1 MSELQTGQQEI
12 FDYVKNNLGDGMVDV
27 ELDPKHYQT
36 ALERAINKFRQRSS
50 NAVEES
56 YAFLT
61 LKKNQNT
68 YILPDEVINVRNLSR
83 RTVGSR
89 TEGGEGGTLFEPFNL
104 AYTNTYLL
112 RAGATGG
119 LATYYAF
126 ASYQELIGK
135 MFGSFIQFHFDV
147 ATKKLTM
154 TQRPRADNETVLMHT
169 DNYRPDITL
178 FKDIYSKPWIR
189 DYTLAV
195 SKVMLGEARGKFNT
209 IAGPQGGTTL
219 NGDALKNEG
228 QTEMDKLELDIGIMT
243 DSRYKTYAECTL
255 DELEIIIDD
264 LENMSISALRSKN
277 IEIRRSILGAVKEA
291 KLEIEKRLKK

>member
-12 FDYVKNNLGDGMVDV
+12 FDYVKTNLGDGMVDV

-36 ALERAINKFRQRSS
+36 ALERAINRYRQRSS

-56 YAFLT
+56 YAFLE
-61 LKKNQNT
+61 LKENQNK
-68 YILPDEVINVRNLSR
+68 YILPDEIINVRQVGR

-89 TEGGEGGTLFEPFNL
+89 TEGGQGGTLFEPFNL

-126 ASYQELIGK
+126 ASYQELVGK
-135 MFGSFIQFHFDV
+135 MFGSFIQHHYDV
-147 ATKKLTM
+147 ATKTLTI
-154 TQRPRADNETVLMHT
+154 TQRPRADSETVVLHT

-178 FKDIYSKPWIR
+178 FKDIYSKPWLR

-195 SKVMLGEARGKFNT
+195 CKVMLGEARGKFNT

-219 NGDALKNEG
+219 NGDALKQEG
-228 QTEMDKLELDIGIMT
+228 NAEMERLDQEINNYQEGGSPFSFVIG
-243 DSRYKTYAECTL
+243 
-255 DELEIIIDD
+255 
-264 LENMSISALRSKN
+264 
-277 IEIRRSILGAVKEA
+277 
-291 KLEIEKRLKK
+291 

>member
-12 FDYVKNNLGDGMVDV
+12 FDYVKNNLGEGMIDV
-27 ELDPKHYQT
+27 ELDPKHYET
-36 ALERAINKFRQRSS
+36 ALERALQRYRQRSS

-56 YAFLT
+56 YAFLE
-61 LKKNQNT
+61 LKQNQNK
-68 YILPDEVINVRNLSR
+68 YILPDEIINVRQVGR

-89 TEGGEGGTLFEPFNL
+89 TEGGQGGTLFEPFNL

-126 ASYQELIGK
+126 ASYQELVGK
-135 MFGSFIQFHFDV
+135 MFGSFIQFHYDV
-147 ATKKLTM
+147 ATKTLTI
-154 TQRPRADNETVLMHT
+154 TQRPRADSETVVLHT
-169 DNYRPDITL
+169 DNFRPDITL

-195 SKVMLGEARGKFNT
+195 CKVMLGEARGKFNT

-228 QTEMDKLELDIGIMT
+228 NSDMERLDQEINNYQEGGSPYSFVIG
-243 DSRYKTYAECTL
+243 
-255 DELEIIIDD
+255 
-264 LENMSISALRSKN
+264 
-277 IEIRRSILGAVKEA
+277 
-291 KLEIEKRLKK
+291 

>member
-1 MSELQTGQQEI
+1 MSELQTMQQEV
-12 FDYVKNNLGDGMVDV
+12 FDYVKLSLGDGMIEV

-36 ALERAINKFRQRSS
+36 ALERAVNRSRQRSS

-56 YAFLT
+56 YAHLT
-61 LKKNQNT
+61 LAKNQNK
-68 YILPDEVINVRNLSR
+68 YILPDEIINVRQLMR

-126 ASYQELIGK
+126 ASYQELVGK
-135 MFGSFIQFHFDV
+135 MFGSFIQHHFDV
-147 ATKKLTM
+147 ATKTLTI

-169 DNYRPDITL
+169 DNFRPDITL
-178 FKDIYSKPWIR
+178 LRDIYSKPWIR

-195 SKVMLGEARGKFNT
+195 CKTMLGEARGKFNT

-219 NGDALKNEG
+219 NGAELKQQG
-228 QTEMDKLELDIGIMT
+228 IAEMEKLD
-243 DSRYKTYAECTL
+243 
-255 DELEIIIDD
+255 LEINNYVEGGTPYSFVI
-264 LENMSISALRSKN
+264 
-277 IEIRRSILGAVKEA
+277 G
-291 KLEIEKRLKK
+291 

>member
-12 FDYVKNNLGDGMVDV
+12 FDYVKNSLGDGMIDV

-36 ALERAINKFRQRSS
+36 ALERAVNRYRQRSS
-50 NAVEES
+50 NATEES
-56 YAFLT
+56 YNFLE
-61 LKKNQNT
+61 LKKNQNK
-68 YILPDEVINVRNLSR
+68 YILPNEIINVRQVGR

-126 ASYQELIGK
+126 ASYQELVGK
-135 MFGSFIQFHFDV
+135 MFGSFIQHHYDN
-147 ATKKLTM
+147 ATKTLTI
-154 TQRPRADNETVLMHT
+154 TQRPRADNETVILHT
-169 DNYRPDITL
+169 DNFRPDITL

-195 SKVMLGEARGKFNT
+195 SKLMLGEARGKFNT

-219 NGDALKNEG
+219 NGEALKNEG
-228 QTEMDKLELDIGIMT
+228 QAEMERLDNEINNYQEGGTPFSFVIG
-243 DSRYKTYAECTL
+243 
-255 DELEIIIDD
+255 
-264 LENMSISALRSKN
+264 
-277 IEIRRSILGAVKEA
+277 
-291 KLEIEKRLKK
+291 

>member
-12 FDYVKNNLGDGMVDV
+12 FNYVKASLGDGMIEV
-27 ELDPKHYQT
+27 ELDPNHYET
-36 ALERAINKFRQRSS
+36 ALERAINRYRQRSS

-56 YAFLT
+56 YSFLT
-61 LKKNQNT
+61 FKKNQNK
-68 YILPDEVINVRNLSR
+68 YILPDEVINVRSLNR

-104 AYTNTYLL
+104 AYTNTYML

-126 ASYQELIGK
+126 ASYQEMVGK
-135 MFGSFIQFHFDV
+135 MFGSFIQHHYDV
-147 ATKKLTM
+147 ATKTLTV
-154 TQRPRADNETVLMHT
+154 TQRPRADDETVLMHT
-169 DNYRPDITL
+169 DNFRPDITL
-178 FKDIYSKPWIR
+178 FKDIYAKPWIR

-195 SKVMLGEARGKFNT
+195 CKTMLGEARGKFST

-228 QTEMDKLELDIGIMT
+228 NAEMERLDNEIGNF
-243 DSRYKTYAECTL
+243 AEGGTPHSFV
-255 DELEIIIDD
+255 I
-264 LENMSISALRSKN
+264 
-277 IEIRRSILGAVKEA
+277 G
-291 KLEIEKRLKK
+291 

>member
-1 MSELQTGQQEI
+1 MPFSGLKIDSRGIAYIFIVRAKAINMTMSELQTLQQEV
-12 FDYVKNNLGDGMVDV
+12 FDYVKNNLGEGMIEV
-27 ELDPKHYQT
+27 ELDPKHYET
-36 ALERAINKFRQRSS
+36 GLERAINRYRQRSS

-61 LKKNQNT
+61 LTENQNK
-68 YILPDEVINVRNLSR
+68 YILPDEVINVRKLFR

-126 ASYQELIGK
+126 ASYQELVGK
-135 MFGSFIQFHFDV
+135 LFGSFIQFHFDV
-147 ATKKLTM
+147 ATKQLTI
-154 TQRPRADNETVLMHT
+154 TQRPRADNETILMHT
-169 DNYRPDITL
+169 DNFRPDITL
-178 FKDIYSKPWIR
+178 LKDIYSKPWIR

-195 SKVMLGEARGKFNT
+195 CKTMLGEARGKFNT

-219 NGDALKNEG
+219 NGGELKQAGLAEMERLDQEIGNFAEG
-228 QTEMDKLELDIGIMT
+228 GTPHSFVIG
-243 DSRYKTYAECTL
+243 
-255 DELEIIIDD
+255 
-264 LENMSISALRSKN
+264 
-277 IEIRRSILGAVKEA
+277 
-291 KLEIEKRLKK
+291 

>member
-1 MSELQTGQQEI
+1 MRRL
-12 FDYVKNNLGDGMVDV
+12 
-27 ELDPKHYQT
+27 H
-36 ALERAINKFRQRSS
+36 
-50 NAVEES
+50 
-56 YAFLT
+56 
-61 LKKNQNT
+61 
-68 YILPDEVINVRNLSR
+68 R

-89 TEGGEGGTLFEPFNL
+89 TEGGQGGTLFEPFNL

-126 ASYQELIGK
+126 ASYQELVGK

-147 ATKKLTM
+147 ATKTLTI
-154 TQRPRADNETVLMHT
+154 TQRPRADNESILLHT

-195 SKVMLGEARGKFNT
+195 CKVMLGQARSKFGQ

-219 NGDALKNEG
+219 NGSDLKQQG
-228 QTEMDKLELDIGIMT
+228 QAEIERLEADIGN
-243 DSRYKTYAECTL
+243 YAEGGTPHSFV
-255 DELEIIIDD
+255 I
-264 LENMSISALRSKN
+264 
-277 IEIRRSILGAVKEA
+277 G
-291 KLEIEKRLKK
+291 